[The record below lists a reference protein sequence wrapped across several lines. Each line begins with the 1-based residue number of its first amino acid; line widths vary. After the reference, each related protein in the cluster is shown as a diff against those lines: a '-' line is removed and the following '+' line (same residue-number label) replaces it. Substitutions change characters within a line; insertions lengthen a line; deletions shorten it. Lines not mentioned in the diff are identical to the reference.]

1 MLDPG
6 ELAALGV
13 QRILGIGDSRHEY
26 VELVAGIERGEEWLF
41 QLDRADSIVVAAAYT
56 DAVTIHRLTEFTQ
69 PLTAAL
75 LVQIQIGPY
84 AIFRAI
90 LAMLLGVIAGAALHA
105 GAVPVRRQCQ
115 IESRTRKSPGNEA
128 EGQCAVDI

>member
-41 QLDRADSIVVAAAYT
+41 
-56 DAVTIHRLTEFTQ
+56 
-69 PLTAAL
+69 
-75 LVQIQIGPY
+75 
-84 AIFRAI
+84 
-90 LAMLLGVIAGAALHA
+90 
-105 GAVPVRRQCQ
+105 
-115 IESRTRKSPGNEA
+115 
-128 EGQCAVDI
+128 